1 VSGARG
7 SDSTRAPFELGLRLA
22 LGLGAL
28 FGLATLAQ
36 TVAQR
41 VGFAYPLEWME
52 GTSLEHALRLSRG
65 APLYA
70 APSAEFVPYLY
81 PPLAYVPFAAATAL
95 LGPTLPMARMASLAC
110 LLGALVLLARA
121 GTRSGGSRLSGLLA
135 AGTFALGFGYTGAF
149 LDLVRVDALFVL
161 LLVAALERCVAGRV
175 GAALSLL
182 ALSALTKQHGVV
194 LLALVSA
201 VWLWESPRR
210 RARVV
215 LPVWSGLLAA
225 LAFLQLAS
233 DGWFARYVLEL
244 PRQHGLEPTLLAS
257 FMVVDLGV
265 YLPALMLGAG
275 LALARGAV
283 SRPVLALALGAIA
296 VSALG
301 RAHPGGHDNVRLPAF
316 AVLCVLGVAPLC
328 ARALDARAG
337 RASRLACA
345 LGLLAQL
352 AILYQPPAYHAPN
365 PSLARS
371 RFDVLD
377 ATLLR
382 CARGGSR
389 AALDYGGFGDRP
401 LAHSMALSDLHLG
414 GASALS
420 RSATSALLDALAGGR
435 GPDALAVGERFDA
448 LDAVLARHYV
458 RCVELPA
465 PVPPSGYVPGDR
477 ARGTPLQ
484 IVYRRRVP

>member
-1 VSGARG
+1 VSDGPVPEAARA
-7 SDSTRAPFELGLRLA
+7 RFELGLRLA
-22 LGLGAL
+22 LGASAL

-41 VGFAYPLEWME
+41 VSFPHPLEWME

-65 APLYA
+65 AALYA

-81 PPLAYVPFAAATAL
+81 PPLAYVPFAAVTAL
-95 LGPTLPMARMASLAC
+95 LGPTLPIARLASLAC
-110 LLGALVLLARA
+110 LVGTLVLLARA
-121 GTRSGGSRLSGLLA
+121 GTRAGGSRLAGLLV

-161 LLVAALERCVAGRV
+161 LLAAALERSVAGRV
-175 GAALSLL
+175 GVALALL
-182 ALSALTKQHGVV
+182 ALSALTKQHG
-194 LLALVSA
+194 LLLFALVSA
-201 VWLWESPRR
+201 GWLWEAPRR
-210 RARVV
+210 HARVV
-215 LPVWSGLLAA
+215 LSVWAGLLAA

-257 FMVVDLGV
+257 FVVVDLGV
-265 YLPALMLGAG
+265 YLPALMVGAG

-283 SRPVLALALGAIA
+283 SRPLLALVLGAIA

-316 AVLCVLGVAPLC
+316 VVLCVLGVVPLC

-337 RASRLACA
+337 RSSRLACG

-365 PSLARS
+365 PARARS

-414 GASALS
+414 GGSALA
-420 RSATSALLDALAGGR
+420 RSATSALLDALAAGR
-435 GPDALAVGERFDA
+435 GPDALAIGERFAA
-448 LDAVLARHYV
+448 LDGVLARHYA

-465 PVPPSGYVPGDR
+465 PVPPTGYVPGDR
-477 ARGTPLQ
+477 SRGAPLQ
-484 IVYRRRVP
+484 IVYSRRAR